1 MRMDWYRSSIDAI
14 EQHLHVHHTTGLT
27 TEEAERRIRTH
38 GFNQLIESKRKPIWL
53 IFMNQFQDF
62 LVMILLAATLIAGL
76 LGEYIDALA
85 IMLIVLLNG
94 LIGFFQEHRA
104 EKSLE
109 KLKQLSAPNMRV
121 LRDGAWTTLPA
132 EHAVIGD
139 IVRIQAGDRVPADLR
154 IVQANNLETEE
165 SMLTGESLPV
175 TKHAAK
181 IAQTDVAIQDQTNMA
196 FKSTLVTKG
205 SGLGIVVST
214 GMLTEVGKIATLMD
228 ETGPVQTPL
237 ELKLKDLGK
246 ILIYVVFVLTALTV
260 GIGIYH
266 GQLMYDMFLAGV
278 SLAVAV
284 IPEGLPAIV
293 TVALSLGVQRMIKR
307 KAIVRRLSAIETLGS
322 TSVVCTDKTGTI
334 TENKMTVQQLY
345 IGYETI
351 EVTGEGDRATGSF
364 LLNDKK
370 LTAKT
375 KTLYDTLLS
384 GALCNQANL
393 QVKRARY
400 IVDGDPTDGALLIAA
415 RKLNIELK
423 DTNTFRTLHESP
435 FDSTRKRMTVIVENE
450 AKERFLIVKGAPE
463 MILPRSKE
471 ALRLDGSRAPLHRE
485 KIATKMDEMAEKALR
500 IIAVAIKQLP
510 PNKRVTKEDIP
521 VLEKDLTFLGL
532 FGLQDPPRKG
542 VRRAIKQCKEAGI
555 KTVMIT
561 GDHKKTAIAIG
572 REIGLYNEEDLV
584 LEGHELNNMSVK
596 SLANIIERVTIF
608 ARVTPEHKLKIV
620 KAFQQ
625 AGHIVAM
632 TGDGVNDAPAIKA
645 SNVGISMGISGTD
658 VTKEASS
665 LILLDDNFHTIKEAI
680 REGRNIYENIRKFI
694 RYLLASNVG
703 EIFVMLVAMLLALPL
718 PLVPVQ
724 ILWVNLITDGLP
736 AMALGLDPP
745 ETNVMQRKPRN
756 PREGIFSRGLGQ
768 KILTRGVLIG
778 LVSLIAFVVTLQQ
791 SPDNLNYAR
800 SVAFTTLVL
809 AQLIHVFDCRSERGV
824 FARNPFSNIYLLLAV
839 LSSFLLL
846 LVVIYVPTLQPIFH
860 TTSLYFVDW
869 MLIIT
874 LSALPTVLFSFPKK
888 STI

>member
-1 MRMDWYRSSIDAI
+1 MRMDWYKKSIEEVEAQLAVNR
-14 EQHLHVHHTTGLT
+14 EKGLT
-27 TEEAERRIRTH
+27 TEEAERRARTQ
-38 GFNQLIESKRKPIWL
+38 GLNKLVESKRKSSWL
-53 IFMNQFQDF
+53 IFLSQFQDF

-76 LGEYIDALA
+76 LGEYIDAIA

-121 LRDGAWTTLPA
+121 LRDGLWTTLPA
-132 EHAVIGD
+132 ERAVIGD
-139 IVRIQAGDRVPADLR
+139 VVRIRAGDRVPADVR
-154 IVQANNLETEE
+154 IMEANDLATEE

-175 TKHAAK
+175 KKQENK
-181 IAQTDVAIQDQTNMA
+181 IDTTELAIQEQKNMA

-205 SGLGIVVST
+205 NGVGIVVST
-214 GMLTEVGKIATLMD
+214 GMATEIGKIATLMD
-228 ETGPVQTPL
+228 ETGVVQTPL

-246 ILIYVVFVLTALTV
+246 ILIYVVFLLTALTV

-293 TVALSLGVQRMIKR
+293 TVALSLGVQRMIKK
-307 KAIVRRLSAIETLGS
+307 KAIVRKLSAIETLGS
-322 TSVVCTDKTGTI
+322 TSIICSDKTGTI
-334 TENKMTVQQLY
+334 TENNMSVQELF
-345 IGYETI
+345 IGYKTV
-351 EVTGEGDRATGSF
+351 EVTGKGDQKKGSF
-364 LLNDKK
+364 LLDKK
-370 LTAKT
+370 SLTKFP
-375 KTLYDTLLS
+375 KTLRDTLLA
-384 GALCNQANL
+384 GALCNRAQL
-393 QVKRARY
+393 HVKRSRY
-400 IVDGDPTDGALLIAA
+400 IVDGDPTDGALLIVA
-415 RKLNIELK
+415 RKAKIEWQE
-423 DTNTFRTLHESP
+423 TERYRTIYELP
-435 FDSTRKRMTVIVENE
+435 FDSTRKRMTVVVENE
-450 AKERFLIVKGAPE
+450 KKERFLIVKGAPE
-463 MILPRSKE
+463 VILSRSKYT
-471 ALRLDGSRAPLHRE
+471 LGLDGSLLPLD
-485 KIATKMDEMAEKALR
+485 KKKLTKKMDEMANKALR
-500 IIAVAIKQLP
+500 IIAIGIKQLP
-510 PNKRVTKEDIP
+510 PHVRVTKAELP
-521 VLEKDLTFLGL
+521 RLEEEINFLGL
-532 FGLQDPPRKG
+532 FGLQDPPRAG
-542 VRRAIKQCKEAGI
+542 VTEAIQECKEAGI

-561 GDHKKTAIAIG
+561 GDHKKTAMAIG
-572 REIGLYNEEDLV
+572 RKVGIYQEGDIV
-584 LEGHELNNMSVK
+584 LEGHELNKHSID
-596 SLANIIERVTIF
+596 SLAEMIEQVSIF

-620 KAFQQ
+620 KAYQKV
-625 AGHIVAM
+625 GHIVAM

-665 LILLDDNFHTIKEAI
+665 LILLDDNFRTIKDAI

-736 AMALGLDPP
+736 AMALGMDPP
-745 ETNVMQRKPRN
+745 ETDVMKRKPRN
-756 PREGIFSRGLGQ
+756 PKEGIFSRGLGQ
-768 KILTRGVLIG
+768 KIITRGILIG
-778 LVSLIAFVVTLQQ
+778 LVSLIAFIVILRQYPEDLV
-791 SPDNLNYAR
+791 YAR

-824 FARNPFSNIYLLLAV
+824 FARNPLNNIYLLLAV

-846 LVVIYVPTLQPIFH
+846 LVVIYLPSLQPIFH
-860 TTSLYFVDW
+860 TTALQVTDW
-869 MLIIT
+869 LLILT

-888 STI
+888 VSS

>member
-38 GFNQLIESKRKPIWL
+38 GFNQLIESKRKPSWL

-154 IVQANNLETEE
+154 IVQANDLETEE

-181 IAQTDVAIQDQTNMA
+181 ITQTDVAIQDQTNMA

-307 KAIVRRLSAIETLGS
+307 KAIVRKLSAVETLGCA
-322 TSVVCTDKTGTI
+322 TVICTDKTGTI
-334 TENKMTVQQLY
+334 TENKMTVREMY
-345 IGYETI
+345 VNHTPIF
-351 EVTGEGDRATGSF
+351 VSGEGYATTGDF
-364 LLNDKK
+364 YTRDKK
-370 LTAKT
+370 LDDSFPHLESML
-375 KTLYDTLLS
+375 LY
-384 GALCNQANL
+384 GMLCNDASL
-393 QVKRARY
+393 LVKKGKY

-415 RKLNIELK
+415 RK
-423 DTNTFRTLHESP
+423 
-435 FDSTRKRMTVIVENE
+435 
-450 AKERFLIVKGAPE
+450 
-463 MILPRSKE
+463 
-471 ALRLDGSRAPLHRE
+471 
-485 KIATKMDEMAEKALR
+485 
-500 IIAVAIKQLP
+500 
-510 PNKRVTKEDIP
+510 
-521 VLEKDLTFLGL
+521 
-532 FGLQDPPRKG
+532 FGL
-542 VRRAIKQCKEAGI
+542 
-555 KTVMIT
+555 
-561 GDHKKTAIAIG
+561 
-572 REIGLYNEEDLV
+572 
-584 LEGHELNNMSVK
+584 
-596 SLANIIERVTIF
+596 
-608 ARVTPEHKLKIV
+608 
-620 KAFQQ
+620 
-625 AGHIVAM
+625 
-632 TGDGVNDAPAIKA
+632 
-645 SNVGISMGISGTD
+645 
-658 VTKEASS
+658 
-665 LILLDDNFHTIKEAI
+665 
-680 REGRNIYENIRKFI
+680 
-694 RYLLASNVG
+694 
-703 EIFVMLVAMLLALPL
+703 
-718 PLVPVQ
+718 
-724 ILWVNLITDGLP
+724 
-736 AMALGLDPP
+736 
-745 ETNVMQRKPRN
+745 
-756 PREGIFSRGLGQ
+756 
-768 KILTRGVLIG
+768 
-778 LVSLIAFVVTLQQ
+778 
-791 SPDNLNYAR
+791 
-800 SVAFTTLVL
+800 
-809 AQLIHVFDCRSERGV
+809 
-824 FARNPFSNIYLLLAV
+824 
-839 LSSFLLL
+839 
-846 LVVIYVPTLQPIFH
+846 
-860 TTSLYFVDW
+860 
-869 MLIIT
+869 
-874 LSALPTVLFSFPKK
+874 
-888 STI
+888 